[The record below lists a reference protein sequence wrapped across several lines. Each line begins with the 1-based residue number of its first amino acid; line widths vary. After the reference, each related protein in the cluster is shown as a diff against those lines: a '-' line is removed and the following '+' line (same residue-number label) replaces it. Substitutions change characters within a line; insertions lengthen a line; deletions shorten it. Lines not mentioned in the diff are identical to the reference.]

1 MNHSKLMHL
10 DNLYAFSLV
19 RYEPNDILLLD
30 KRSRQPFSFH
40 ELPDQIVTLP
50 DLSHPYLL
58 RPILY
63 KNGAIF
69 PKGVETLASLL

>member
-1 MNHSKLMHL
+1 MNHSKLIHF
-10 DNLYAFSLV
+10 DNLNAFSLV

-40 ELPDQIVTLP
+40 ELPDQIATHP
-50 DLSHPYLL
+50 DISHPYLL

-69 PKGVETLASLL
+69 AKGAETLASLL

>member
-10 DNLYAFSLV
+10 DNLYSFSLV
-19 RYEPNDILLLD
+19 RYESSDILLLE
-30 KRSRQPFSFH
+30 KRSRKPYSFH
-40 ELPDQIVTLP
+40 ELPESIQTLP
-50 DLSHPYLL
+50 ELSHPCLL

-69 PKGVETLASLL
+69 PKGA